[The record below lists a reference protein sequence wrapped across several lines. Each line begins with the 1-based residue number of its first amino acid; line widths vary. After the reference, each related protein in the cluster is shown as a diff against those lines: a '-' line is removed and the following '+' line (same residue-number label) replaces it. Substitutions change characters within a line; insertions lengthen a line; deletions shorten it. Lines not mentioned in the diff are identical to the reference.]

1 MSLVEAFLLLEYILT
16 CTVSRMLQDVA
27 LMSIRLKP
35 LSKAGEDDIVR
46 LENVVKGKAVRE
58 TEAKMGDK
66 MESNAAQEIAEG
78 GKKGEKVE
86 EKTDVDQKKMDG
98 KQRVNDAGLAPP
110 STLPNDD
117 VPKATEPSASTI
129 DPPETHLSPV
139 APAPTSVNPAPRAL
153 CHQAHEAI
161 ALHPDSRIQSEESA
175 PSSTSSD
182 SAKAAEIKTEE
193 QVQEKLQAIIP
204 VVEEATEKIGEGREV
219 KYKKSKRVDNQ
230 RERVKSDLEKTESEQ
245 ENDVDSVTEKEGL
258 TEKDGPIDG
267 EQALPASGPA
277 EDQQALK
284 MPIKT
289 SLPSFSSS
297 FKGGAN
303 MDISL
308 AQAEAKINSSNDPPS
323 LADKLGNDCVKD
335 EDTIHT
341 PPDKDVSESKEDVDN
356 GDIPPASEGG
366 VEDVH
371 GEEDKNKDEEEQDQN
386 YQKDEDK
393 DKNNQGVKDEVEAE
407 EKKVKDAKSTD
418 GSRKKKNK
426 NRRRQ

>member
-1 MSLVEAFLLLEYILT
+1 MVLEYILT

-35 LSKAGEDDIVR
+35 LSKAGEGDIVK

-78 GKKGEKVE
+78 GKEGEKAKE
-86 EKTDVDQKKMDG
+86 ETDVDQKKMDE

-110 STLPNDD
+110 STVLPNDD
-117 VPKATEPSASTI
+117 VPKATEPLTSTI

-139 APAPTSVNPAPRAL
+139 APAPTSVAPAPRAL
-153 CHQAHEAI
+153 DGKAPQAI
-161 ALHPDSRIQSEESA
+161 APHPDSRIQSEESA
-175 PSSTSSD
+175 PPSTSSD
-182 SAKAAEIKTEE
+182 PAKAAEITTEE
-193 QVQEKLQAIIP
+193 QVQEKLQTIIP
-204 VVEEATEKIGEGREV
+204 VVEKATEKIGESDEV
-219 KYKKSKRVDNQ
+219 KYKKSKSVDNQ
-230 RERVKSDLEKTESEQ
+230 REKVKSDLEKTESEQ
-245 ENDVDSVTEKEGL
+245 EKDVDSVTEKEGL
-258 TEKDGPIDG
+258 TEKDEPIDG
-267 EQALPASGPA
+267 EQALPAFGPA

-284 MPIKT
+284 TPIKT
-289 SLPSFSSS
+289 SPPSFSSS
-297 FKGGAN
+297 SLKGGAN

-308 AQAEAKINSSNDPPS
+308 AQVEAKINSSNDPPS
-323 LADKLGNDCVKD
+323 VADKPENDGVKD
-335 EDTIHT
+335 GDTIHT
-341 PPDKDVSESKEDVDN
+341 PADKDVSESKEEVDN
-356 GDIPPASEGG
+356 GDNPPASEGA
-366 VEDVH
+366 VEDVN

-407 EKKVKDAKSTD
+407 EKKVKDAKSTG

>member
-1 MSLVEAFLLLEYILT
+1 MVLEYILT
-16 CTVSRMLQDVA
+16 CTMSRMLQDVA

-35 LSKAGEDDIVR
+35 LSKAGEGDIVK

-58 TEAKMGDK
+58 AEAKMGDI
-66 MESNAAQEIAEG
+66 MESNAAQELAEG
-78 GKKGEKVE
+78 SKEGKKVK

-98 KQRVNDAGLAPP
+98 KQRVNDDGLAPP
-110 STLPNDD
+110 STVLPNDD
-117 VPKATEPSASTI
+117 EPKSTEPSTSTI
-129 DPPETHLSPV
+129 DPRETHLSPV
-139 APAPTSVNPAPRAL
+139 APAPTSVAPGPRAL
-153 CHQAHEAI
+153 DGKEPEAI
-161 ALHPDSRIQSEESA
+161 APHPDGRIQSEEWA

-182 SAKAAEIKTEE
+182 PAKAAEIKTEE

-204 VVEEATEKIGEGREV
+204 VVEKATEKIGESSEV
-219 KYKKSKRVDNQ
+219 KYKKSKSVDSQ
-230 RERVKSDLEKTESEQ
+230 REKVKSDLEKTQSEQ
-245 ENDVDSVTEKEGL
+245 EKGVDSVTEKEGL
-258 TEKDGPIDG
+258 TEKDEPIDG

-284 MPIKT
+284 TPIKT

-297 FKGGAN
+297 SLKGSAN

-308 AQAEAKINSSNDPPS
+308 AQVEAKINSSNDPPP
-323 LADKLGNDCVKD
+323 LADKPENDSVKD
-335 EDTIHT
+335 GDTIHT
-341 PPDKDVSESKEDVDN
+341 PADKDLSESKEEVDN
-356 GDIPPASEGG
+356 GDNPPASEGA
-366 VEDVH
+366 VENVN

-393 DKNNQGVKDEVEAE
+393 GKNNQGVKDEVEAE
-407 EKKVKDAKSTD
+407 EKKVKDAKSTG